1 MQLDKKHMPE
11 YVGTMEATIEIQ
23 SLQIIG
29 FLSMVRNKIALFCG
43 VQFESHTLNLANK
56 LSFVLNIGLS
66 CCSCNTRSL
75 CRHLFDRDAT
85 YIQYAKAIN
94 TCTSYNYKWYGGR
107 R

>member
-43 VQFESHTLNLANK
+43 LWSRIRLIK
-56 LSFVLNIGLS
+56 LM
-66 CCSCNTRSL
+66 
-75 CRHLFDRDAT
+75 
-85 YIQYAKAIN
+85 
-94 TCTSYNYKWYGGR
+94 NYFCP
-107 R
+107 